1 MHRTEILVSLSI
13 GQGAD
18 EIKGIFWR
26 LESQNTE
33 RP

>member
-1 MHRTEILVSLSI
+1 MHRTEILVSI

-26 LESQNTE
+26 LESQNTG